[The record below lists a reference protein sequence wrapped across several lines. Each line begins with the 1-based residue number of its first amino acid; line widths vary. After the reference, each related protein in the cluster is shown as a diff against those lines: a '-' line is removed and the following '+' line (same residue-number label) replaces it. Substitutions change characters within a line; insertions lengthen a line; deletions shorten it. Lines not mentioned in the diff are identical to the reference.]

1 MKVEEV
7 EIDDLTTLANFFI
20 DNKNNQFVVE
30 SSDFKN
36 ARDLYFFCVEITTK
50 ILSIKYGDVNGIVNI
65 DQLSIEEIKVVQDLL
80 SNAAIDME
88 IDIKDIDYNEERT
101 NIIYN
106 IPFNDLENINI
117 KLEDY
122 STSIQKNNKQYD
134 IKYKIV

>member
-1 MKVEEV
+1 MER
-7 EIDDLTTLANFFI
+7 
-20 DNKNNQFVVE
+20 
-30 SSDFKN
+30 N